1 MSDGERDKRGF
12 FPSSQKEK
20 SFCGRSWSIHWE
32 AQWGG
37 EEEEEEQ
44 CLVSSTDC
52 GFDKAV
58 LSICQGCRIA
68 CGVLFVSC

>member
-1 MSDGERDKRGF
+1 MTGSETREAF
-12 FPSSQKEK
+12 FRHPRRRRVSVDAVGPSTGKPS
-20 SFCGRSWSIHWE
+20 
-32 AQWGG
+32 GG